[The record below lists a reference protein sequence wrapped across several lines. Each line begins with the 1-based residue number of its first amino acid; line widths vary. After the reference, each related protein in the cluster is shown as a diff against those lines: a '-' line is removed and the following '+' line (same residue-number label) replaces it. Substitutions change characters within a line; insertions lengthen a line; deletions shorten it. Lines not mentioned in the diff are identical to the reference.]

1 MYIHTPWKI
10 YSWNMIKALL
20 MGTDKLS
27 PCIPDKT
34 GSLYFQIQLTCALGS
49 RIFCILGETHF
60 TITSHPFDNDQ
71 NDSIVTGDF

>member
-27 PCIPDKT
+27 PCVPDKT
-34 GSLYFQIQLTCALGS
+34 GSLCTFRSNSPVPWGPEYFAFLEKPVSPLPVILLIMIRMIQ
-49 RIFCILGETHF
+49 
-60 TITSHPFDNDQ
+60 
-71 NDSIVTGDF
+71 